1 MNKHNSVIV
10 EAIHMKQCY
19 LDNQSMFVSCIRVSD
34 LINNDEL
41 FGIQYHSKENPS
53 GYQRHLET
61 KNVKAI
67 RKFLYEEV
75 QNPIMPSPIIINFQ
89 EGLQFKRFG
98 DSDKSGL
105 LTIDTKGHIID
116 GQHKFEGF
124 KLAYSEENVKRQ
136 KLTDFELPVV
146 ILAGFPPIKEVEQ
159 FYLINYRQKRL
170 TLDLAQRN
178 YLDLAGNEDTRDL
191 VPNAMKWEVEAL
203 KVIDALNEDSDS
215 PWKGRI
221 SVPSDSEEEKKQ
233 KLYSQSSFIRALKPL
248 FNSHDGKLGGASNEK
263 KIELL
268 KAFWKIVTD
277 VYPECYEN
285 PKRYSLMRGV
295 GINSLHRLLNLY
307 DLSTDDDVEISLKDI
322 KNKLTNAKNESF
334 PVKFWLAP
342 SKNKDRTEGDR
353 FASFYSSIHGY
364 ISLANHLRYGREEP
378 E

>member
-248 FNSHDGKLGGASNEK
+248 FNSHDGKLSGASNEK

-277 VYPECYEN
+277 VYPERSEE
-285 PKRYSLMRGV
+285 RRV
-295 GINSLHRLLNLY
+295 GKECRSRWSPYH
-307 DLSTDDDVEISLKDI
+307 
-322 KNKLTNAKNESF
+322 
-334 PVKFWLAP
+334 
-342 SKNKDRTEGDR
+342 
-353 FASFYSSIHGY
+353 
-364 ISLANHLRYGREEP
+364 
-378 E
+378 